1 MKLVDQ
7 QRIPEAMAVVTSPI
21 LGPSSESLDS
31 SLIEGIGL
39 FDVLCGRDRNAFN
52 NVGNRR
58 FRVSVSI
65 ALDRYL
71 KASTRKEKSI
81 VIRSVVE
88 VVRRN
93 GGRFLQES
101 SVDGTKRYIELD
113 EKRSHEKTGHALR
126 DMALL
131 RGTKSKK
138 SSSMQSICSSTANST
153 LSSVASKVAG
163 TRNKLK
169 PSPTT
174 VISEFVLSHH
184 VDQEPL
190 MYPLP
195 RFPAAESGMGEDNWD
210 DASDL
215 SSDESVFDD
224 LVRLV
229 AGTSDA
235 SKNDA
240 NKFVSSSGITDLHVY
255 SDDAVIYNTE
265 LNDDSAVL
273 HSNALHLDQINDK
286 RMSSTSFVVDDHMLS
301 WLVGE
306 IDFV

>member
-1 MKLVDQ
+1 MKLVNQ
-7 QRIPEAMAVVTSPI
+7 QIPAGNTVIVSSDHI
-21 LGPSSESLDS
+21 LYPESVDS
-31 SLIEGIGL
+31 SSIEGIGL

-58 FRVSVSI
+58 FRVSVSL

-88 VVRRN
+88 VVRLN

-101 SVDGTKRYIELD
+101 VNRVDGTKSYIELD

-131 RGTKSKK
+131 RGTKGKK
-138 SSSMQSICSSTANST
+138 PSSIQSISSSTANS
-153 LSSVASKVAG
+153 SVASSAAMVID
-163 TRNKLK
+163 TKLTSSP
-169 PSPTT
+169 PSRFCEITHPDENLSINPQPSFRAYEASTDDL
-174 VISEFVLSHH
+174 VDEDWDNASE
-184 VDQEPL
+184 
-190 MYPLP
+190 
-195 RFPAAESGMGEDNWD
+195 
-210 DASDL
+210 L

-229 AGTSDA
+229 AGTENT
-235 SKNDA
+235 SKIAVDRRLTPPRMA
-240 NKFVSSSGITDLHVY
+240 LLPVV
-255 SDDAVIYNTE
+255 SDDVAMYSEQDELSSVLRHRSVHPDRLIYETR
-265 LNDDSAVL
+265 L
-273 HSNALHLDQINDK
+273 SNNSL
-286 RMSSTSFVVDDHMLS
+286 VVDERVLS